1 MAIDILVTTDRLNSD
16 PLARDFM
23 TYVQA
28 RAANL
33 DLDESALYYDFP
45 TYSDYETVTYK
56 PDALLVT
63 RAHGIIA
70 FRFVTEEQA
79 VRMAQHERL
88 NVDESLGQFC
98 SLLIGR
104 LLKSRTLRA
113 NRSELAFRVT
123 PVILCNSPRAAR
135 YFAEA
140 ECEVISSFDAFD
152 SLLTDLAGEELSSL
166 LLAEARS
173 VLEGAK
179 ALTRAN
185 RRMVEDPETQPA
197 AAALAQLEAEI
208 ANFDQKQR
216 RAALVTIK
224 GPQRIRGLAGS
235 GKTVILAMKA
245 AHLHM
250 TRPDD
255 QILVTFFTRSLRS
268 SITNLITRFYRHY
281 KEIDPNWERIH
292 IRHGWGGSKT
302 NGTYADACRRAG
314 MVPRTFDSARAHA
327 PAGVDPFHFACT
339 ELLNR
344 TSVEPFYDHILI
356 DEGQDFPEGFYALC
370 YQLARGEGDS
380 KNIVWAYDELQN
392 ILNVTMRSPEQ
403 LFGTTNGAPR
413 ISLARA
419 GQNLPP
425 GATNDTVL
433 SKCYR
438 NQREVLVTAHALGFG
453 IYSDI
458 VQLLESPDHWQDVGY
473 AVSTP
478 NFQVGQPIE
487 IVRPEENSPLS
498 LGRDHV
504 PPLIEHY
511 VAVNMMD
518 ETDWVVSNIREF
530 LGGGLQ
536 PEDILIVALDDRYM
550 RDYFKLLSAAL
561 SRAGVATNNIHA
573 DPYSEPPFTIPGKV
587 TMSTVYRAKGNEAA
601 VVFAIGVDA
610 LFLKSRFDRNKLFA
624 AFTRTKA
631 WLRVSGYSDAARAV
645 AAEIDEAMRNFPALR
660 FPMPNLAQ
668 INLIQ
673 RDLSERAV
681 KASRLRT
688 EYLARLKEAG
698 LTEEDVP
705 DQTPE
710 EGK

>member
-1 MAIDILVTTDRLNSD
+1 MAVDILVTTDRLNND
-16 PLARDFM
+16 PLARDFLN
-23 TYVQA
+23 YIDANAA
-28 RAANL
+28 RL
-33 DLDESALYYDFP
+33 GLEESALYYDFP

-56 PDALLVT
+56 PDILLVT
-63 RAHGIIA
+63 RNHGMLA
-70 FRFVTEEQA
+70 LRFVTEGQA
-79 VRMAQHERL
+79 VRMAEYERSKI
-88 NVDESLGQFC
+88 DEFLGQFC

-113 NRSELAFRVT
+113 DRSRLAFDVT
-123 PVILCNSPRAAR
+123 PIIFCDSPRAAQC
-135 YFAEA
+135 FASA
-140 ECEVISSFDAFD
+140 ECDVVTSFASFDAF
-152 SLLTDLAGEELSSL
+152 LAELAGEEASGI

-185 RRMVEDPETQPA
+185 RRVVEDPETQS
-197 AAALAQLEAEI
+197 AALALAHLEADI

-216 RAALVTIK
+216 RAALVTIN

-255 QILVTFFTRSLRS
+255 TILVTFFTKSLRS
-268 SITNLITRFYRHY
+268 SIKNLITKFYRHY
-281 KEIDPNWERIH
+281 KEVDPDWDRIH
-292 IRHGWGGSKT
+292 IRHGWGGSRT
-302 NGTYADACRRAG
+302 SGTYADACRRAG
-314 MVPRTFDSARAHA
+314 MIPRTYDSARSAA
-327 PAGVDPFHFACT
+327 PIGMDPFQFACN
-339 ELLNR
+339 ELLSK
-344 TSVEPFYDHILI
+344 TSVEPFYDHVLI
-356 DEGQDFPEGFYALC
+356 DEGQDFPEAFYGLC
-370 YQLARGEGDS
+370 YEVVRGERDT

-392 ILNVTMRSPEQ
+392 ILNINMRTPEE
-403 LFGTTNGAPR
+403 LFGMVNGVPK

-419 GQNLPP
+419 AQHLPP

-438 NQREVLVTAHALGFG
+438 NQREVLLIAHALGFG
-453 IYSDI
+453 IYSQI
-458 VQLLESPDHWQDVGY
+458 VQLLESAEHWQDVGY
-473 AVSTP
+473 SVITP
-478 NFQVGQPIE
+478 NFEVGKQIE

-498 LGRDHV
+498 FERGDV
-504 PPLIEHY
+504 PPLIEHF
-511 VAVNMMD
+511 VAGNMS
-518 ETDWVVSNIREF
+518 EEVDWVIDNIRNF
-530 LGGGLQ
+530 LSGGLQ
-536 PEDILIVALDDRYM
+536 PEDVLVVALDDRNM
-550 RDYFKLLSAAL
+550 RDYFKLISASL

-631 WLRVSGYSDAARAV
+631 WLRVSGYKDAARMV
-645 AAEIDEAMRNFPALR
+645 ATEIDEAIRNFPALR
-660 FPMPNLAQ
+660 FVMPDLAQ

-673 RDLSERAV
+673 RDLGERAI
-681 KASRLRT
+681 KAARLRT
-688 EYLARLKEAG
+688 EYLAKLKEAG
-698 LTEEDVP
+698 LSEEDIP
-705 DQTPE
+705 DLFSGDKE
-710 EGK
+710 